1 MEPIFCE
8 IVKYCHFF
16 FFRYYGRRG
25 NDSSSELSISDDDE
39 KDKNKNT
46 NNIKLP

>member
-1 MEPIFCE
+1 MHYILLIIFLTP
-8 IVKYCHFF
+8 KSHS

-25 NDSSSELSISDDDE
+25 NDSSSELSISDDDD
-39 KDKNKNT
+39 KDKNT